1 MISPVKKNN
10 DGSFWISE
18 DFYFGEMAKMEAK
31 ADDLKEIIKRLKDE
45 NYTLEKENTEIR
57 EQLVELLKSLGS

>member
-1 MISPVKKNN
+1 MTPPVKKNN

-31 ADDLKEIIKRLKDE
+31 ADELKEIIKRLKDE
-45 NYTLEKENTEIR
+45 NYTLEEENRKLRKEIVNKLNNI
-57 EQLVELLKSLGS
+57 

>member
-1 MISPVKKNN
+1 MIPPVKKNN

-31 ADDLKEIIKRLKDE
+31 ADELKEIIKRLKDE
-45 NYTLEKENTEIR
+45 NYTLEEENRKLRKQIVNK
-57 EQLVELLKSLGS
+57 LNNI